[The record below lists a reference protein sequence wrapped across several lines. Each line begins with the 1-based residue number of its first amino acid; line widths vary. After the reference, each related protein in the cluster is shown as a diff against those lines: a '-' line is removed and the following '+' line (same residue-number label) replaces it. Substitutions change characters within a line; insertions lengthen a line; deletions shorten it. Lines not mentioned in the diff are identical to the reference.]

1 MVKELPHDDVAEKT
15 LLGTCLIDAKEAAN
29 IISAIDEEDFYA
41 ENMKNRLI
49 YRAMRKLYESGVSI
63 DVTTVFSQLQ
73 NTKDDE
79 RVGGLDY
86 LVGLCDNVVSLSR
99 SDYYVEILH
108 QKKILRQLLTEIAKI
123 EKDYETKKIE
133 DVNEFI
139 GEVESRIN
147 KITEN
152 RKVGDFS
159 TMGTLART
167 VGEQIRSAHGRE
179 DSISGYPTGFQYL
192 DSKLNGLGKG
202 ELVILAARP
211 AVGKSALAL
220 NMAYN
225 VAAETQKP
233 VALFSLE
240 MADDMILKRLFASRT
255 HIDFKSIQ
263 NGYLT
268 TEQRQKIREAEND
281 FVNVPLYIDSFSGNS
296 IDDIELKARKLKEN
310 KDGLALVV
318 VDYIGLINDPKN
330 IYKDNEQAKIA
341 YFSRRLKV
349 LAGELKCP
357 VLCLAQ
363 LNRQTEESH
372 DKRPTMANLRS
383 SGAIEADADKVLF
396 IYRPGY
402 YLDQGIEIK
411 KKENKSFGQGTTPTQ
426 PNDQK
431 TDVVEIII
439 AKNRNGDVGTVELFF
454 MKEYGKFFTP
464 SNADYEKLT
473 QAKEITSLPTSDM
486 ETDN

>member
-86 LVGLCDNVVSLSR
+86 LVSLCDNVVSLSR

-108 QKKILRQLLTEIAKI
+108 QKKILRQLLIEIGKI

-159 TMGTLART
+159 TMGTLARM

-411 KKENKSFGQGTTPTQ
+411 KKENKSFGQGTTPAQ

>member
-139 GEVESRIN
+139 GEVERRIN

-159 TMGTLART
+159 TMGTLARM

-411 KKENKSFGQGTTPTQ
+411 KKENKSFGQGTTPAQ

-473 QAKEITSLPTSDM
+473 QAKEMTSLPTSDM

>member
-15 LLGTCLIDAKEAAN
+15 LLGTCLIDSKEAAN

-108 QKKILRQLLTEIAKI
+108 QKKILRQLLTEIGKI

-139 GEVESRIN
+139 GEVERRIN

-159 TMGTLART
+159 TMGKLARM

-411 KKENKSFGQGTTPTQ
+411 KKENKSFGQGTTPAQ